1 MPPTMGSRLGV
12 RGLGPLTL
20 RDVDGSGGRAA
31 KEEGSGGAVSSGRCP
46 PRDASGFRRLD
57 PEDAA
62 VAARGGGEEVPRDER
77 YGRQCGSGR

>member
-1 MPPTMGSRLGV
+1 MVVEDGQLKRKV
-12 RGLGPLTL
+12 AEERFPLV
-20 RDVDGSGGRAA
+20 DVHRATP
-31 KEEGSGGAVSSGRCP
+31 AVSRG
-46 PRDASGFRRLD
+46 GRLD